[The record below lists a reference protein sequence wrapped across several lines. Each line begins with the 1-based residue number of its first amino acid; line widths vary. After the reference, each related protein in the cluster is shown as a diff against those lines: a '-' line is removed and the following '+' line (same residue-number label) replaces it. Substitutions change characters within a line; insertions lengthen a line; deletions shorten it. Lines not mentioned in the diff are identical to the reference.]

1 MCFFFYERSRKMRSC
16 LYFGTTSLLYLLI
29 VLIFFCI
36 TVWPRM
42 IILSFLL
49 HFFSDAFNR
58 SSQSSFPFLL
68 SRHDMDIIMLK
79 IRCSPWEY
87 ILIDTIIHTEHSVN
101 ANLQQKML
109 ILTNNLDEILWIIS
123 GKEAKRMSNIS
134 SFSFCGIASDT
145 HCSKPPFLSKN

>member
-1 MCFFFYERSRKMRSC
+1 MCFFFCERSRKMRSC

-101 ANLQQKML
+101 ANFQQKNKSEKN
-109 ILTNNLDEILWIIS
+109 ILAKKKKRNSMNHFQVKRP
-123 GKEAKRMSNIS
+123 KECQI
-134 SFSFCGIASDT
+134 F
-145 HCSKPPFLSKN
+145 HLSHFVA